1 MTVWMAPGYR
11 VPMAPSPPTI
21 RRSDTSATSAPLT
34 RRTVLGSA
42 LALAGASAFG
52 CAGRAR
58 RPGVGQTYD
67 VLVQGGTVYDG
78 TGAPGVAAD
87 VGIAGGRIVAV
98 GALAEAGARTLI
110 DARGLAVAPGFIDLH
125 SHADG
130 TLFDDPNAESVLRQG
145 VTTVVAGQDGF
156 SRAPRLRAPAP
167 SVAGG
172 GSDRSFGSMGA
183 FFEAVE
189 RVSPAV
195 NVASMVG
202 LGTVRESVIGE
213 ENRPA
218 TPEELARMVAL
229 VGAALAEG
237 ACGASSGLEYTP
249 GAFASLEEL
258 MALCRPLGAR
268 GLVYA
273 THMRN
278 EDERLLDSID
288 EAIAVARGA
297 GCPLHISHL
306 KTQGPRNWSKL
317 DQVFARLEHARTVER
332 VDLSFDRYPYTAY
345 QTSLTNLFPA
355 WSRDG
360 GADAFLARLSDPV
373 MGARLRSAAMA
384 KVESIGGWDNVMV
397 SAVAHAAD
405 RAAEGQRLGG
415 YAAALGTSPYETAVG
430 LLQRSRGDVGMV
442 GFAMSEDNLVRIIS
456 HPLGMAASDGSAVAL
471 EGAARRGHP
480 HPRSLGTF
488 ARVLGVYVREKKVL
502 TLEQAI
508 HKLSGFPAAR
518 ARLRD
523 RGLLAPGM
531 AADVVV
537 FDPASVADQATYAQ
551 PFAYATGVRAVLVN
565 GALALRDGERGPHRA
580 GRPLRVTTV

>member
-1 MTVWMAPGYR
+1 MT
-11 VPMAPSPPTI
+11 PSHPKI
-21 RRSDTSATSAPLT
+21 RRPATSTAPAPLT

-42 LALAGASAFG
+42 LALAGAGALG
-52 CAGRAR
+52 CAGRGQ
-58 RPGVGQTYD
+58 RPGAGQTYD
-67 VLVQGGTVYDG
+67 VLVQGGTVHDG

-87 VGIAGGRIVAV
+87 VGIAGGRIVAI
-98 GALAEAGARTLI
+98 GALAGAGARTRI
-110 DARGLAVAPGFIDLH
+110 DARGLVVAPGFIDFH

-145 VTTVVAGQDGF
+145 VTTVVVGQDGF
-156 SRAPRLRAPAP
+156 SRAPR
-167 SVAGG
+167 
-172 GSDRSFGSMGA
+172 SDRSFESLGA

-189 RVSPAV
+189 RLSPAV

-218 TPEELARMVAL
+218 TPAELARMVAL
-229 VGAALAEG
+229 VEAALAEG

-258 MALCRPLGAR
+258 IALCRPLGAR

-273 THMRN
+273 THLRN
-278 EDERLLDSID
+278 EDERLLEAID
-288 EAIAVARGA
+288 EAIAIARGA

-306 KTQGPRNWSKL
+306 KTSGPRNWSKL
-317 DQVFARLEHARTVER
+317 DQVFARLEQARTVER

-345 QTSLTNLFPA
+345 QTTLTNLFPA

-360 GADAFLARLSDPV
+360 GADAFLARLADPV
-373 MGARLRSAAMA
+373 VGERLRAAALA
-384 KVESIGGWDNVMV
+384 KVESLGGWDNVMV

-405 RAAEGQRLGG
+405 RAAEGQRLGS
-415 YAAALGTSPYETAVG
+415 YAAALGASPYETAVG

-442 GFAMSEDNLVRIIS
+442 GFAMSEENLVRLIS
-456 HPLGMAASDGSAVAL
+456 HPLWMAASDGSAVAL

-488 ARVLGVYVREKKVL
+488 SRVLGVYVREKKVL

-518 ARLRD
+518 ARLKD

-537 FDPASVADQATYAQ
+537 FDPVSVADRATYPQ
-551 PFAYATGVRAVLVN
+551 PFAYATGIRAVLVN
-565 GALALRDGERGPHRA
+565 GALALRDGERGPHRS
-580 GRPLRVTTV
+580 GRPLRVSAAS

>member
-1 MTVWMAPGYR
+1 
-11 VPMAPSPPTI
+11 
-21 RRSDTSATSAPLT
+21 
-34 RRTVLGSA
+34 VLGSA
-42 LALAGASAFG
+42 LALTGTGVFG
-52 CAGRAR
+52 CAGRGQ
-58 RPGVGQTYD
+58 RPGAGQTYD

-87 VGIAGGRIVAV
+87 VGIVGGRIAAT
-98 GALAEAGARTLI
+98 GALAGAGARTVL

-145 VTTVVAGQDGF
+145 VTTVVVGQDGF
-156 SRAPRLRAPAP
+156 SRFASL
-167 SVAGG
+167 GT
-172 GSDRSFGSMGA
+172 
-183 FFEAVE
+183 FFEGVE
-189 RVSPAV
+189 RLSPAV
-195 NVASMVG
+195 NVASMIG
-202 LGTVRESVIGE
+202 LGTVRESVMGE

-218 TPEELARMVAL
+218 TAAELARMVAL
-229 VGAALAEG
+229 VEAALAEG

-273 THMRN
+273 THLRN
-278 EDERLLDSID
+278 EDERLLEAID

-306 KTQGPRNWSKL
+306 KTSGPRNWSKL
-317 DQVFARLEHARTVER
+317 DQVFARLEQARTVER

-345 QTSLTNLFPA
+345 QTTLTNLFPA

-360 GADAFLARLSDPV
+360 GADAFLARLADPV
-373 MGARLRSAAMA
+373 MGERLRLAALA
-384 KVESIGGWDNVMV
+384 KVETIGGWDNVMV
-397 SAVAHAAD
+397 SAVAHEAD
-405 RAAEGQRLGG
+405 RAAEGQRLGS
-415 YAAALGTSPYETAVG
+415 YAAALGASPYETAVG

-442 GFAMSEDNLVRIIS
+442 GFAMSEENLVRLLS
-456 HPLGMAASDGSAVAL
+456 HPLGMVASDGSAVAL

-518 ARLRD
+518 ARLKG

-537 FDPASVADQATYAQ
+537 FDPASVADRATYPQ

-580 GRPLRVTTV
+580 GRPLRVTALAP

>member
-1 MTVWMAPGYR
+1 
-11 VPMAPSPPTI
+11 MAPSN
-21 RRSDTSATSAPLT
+21 PLT

-42 LALAGASAFG
+42 LALAGASALG
-52 CAGRAR
+52 CAGRGQ
-58 RPGVGQTYD
+58 RPGAGQRYD

-87 VGIAGGRIVAV
+87 VGIVGGRIVAI
-98 GALAEAGARTLI
+98 GALAGAGARTRL
-110 DARGLAVAPGFIDLH
+110 DARGLAVAPGFIDFH

-156 SRAPRLRAPAP
+156 SRAPRL
-167 SVAGG
+167 
-172 GSDRSFGSMGA
+172 GA

-189 RVSPAV
+189 HLSPAV
-195 NVASMVG
+195 NVASMIG

-213 ENRPA
+213 QNRPA
-218 TPEELARMVAL
+218 TPAELARMVAL
-229 VGAALAEG
+229 VEAALAEG

-258 MALCRPLGAR
+258 IALCRPLGAR

-273 THMRN
+273 THLRN
-278 EDERLLDSID
+278 EDERLLEAID
-288 EAIAVARGA
+288 EAIAIARGA
-297 GCPLHISHL
+297 GCPLHLSHL
-306 KTQGPRNWSKL
+306 KTSGPRNWGKL
-317 DQVFARLEHARTVER
+317 DQVFARLEQARTVER

-345 QTSLTNLFPA
+345 QTTLTNLFPA

-373 MGARLRSAAMA
+373 MGERLRAAAMA
-384 KVESIGGWDNVMV
+384 KVESLGGWDNVMV

-415 YAAALGTSPYETAVG
+415 YAAALGASPYETAVG
-430 LLQRSRGDVGMV
+430 LLQRSRGEVGMV
-442 GFAMSEDNLVRIIS
+442 GFAMSEENLVRLIS
-456 HPLGMAASDGSAVAL
+456 HPLWMAASDGSAVAL

-502 TLEQAI
+502 TLAQAI

-518 ARLRD
+518 ARLKD

-537 FDPASVADQATYAQ
+537 FDPGSVADQATYSQ

-580 GRPLRVTTV
+580 GRALRLTV

>member
-1 MTVWMAPGYR
+1 M
-11 VPMAPSPPTI
+11 
-21 RRSDTSATSAPLT
+21 
-34 RRTVLGSA
+34 LGSA
-42 LALAGASAFG
+42 LALAGASALG
-52 CAGRAR
+52 CAGRGH
-58 RPGVGQTYD
+58 RPGTGQTYD

-78 TGAPGVAAD
+78 TDAPGVAAD
-87 VGIAGGRIVAV
+87 VGIVGGRIVAI
-98 GALAEAGARTLI
+98 GALAGAGARTRI

-156 SRAPRLRAPAP
+156 SRAPRTRAPAP
-167 SVAGG
+167 SSVTGG
-172 GSDRSFGSMGA
+172 GSDRSFGSIGA
-183 FFEAVE
+183 FFEAIE
-189 RVSPAV
+189 HLSPAV

-218 TPEELARMVAL
+218 TPAELARMLAL
-229 VGAALAEG
+229 VEAALAEG

-258 MALCRPLGAR
+258 IALCRPLGER

-278 EDERLLDSID
+278 EDERLLEAID

-306 KTQGPRNWSKL
+306 KTSGPKNWSKL
-317 DQVFARLEHARTVER
+317 DQVFARLEQARTVER

-345 QTSLTNLFPA
+345 QTTLTNLFPA

-373 MGARLRSAAMA
+373 MGERLRAAAMT
-384 KVESIGGWDNVMV
+384 KVESLGGWDNVMV

-405 RAAEGQRLGG
+405 RAAEGQRLGS
-415 YAAALGTSPYETAVG
+415 YAAALGASPYETAVG
-430 LLQRSRGDVGMV
+430 LLQRSRANVGMV
-442 GFAMSEDNLVRIIS
+442 GFAMNEENLVRLLS
-456 HPLGMAASDGSAVAL
+456 HPLGMVASDGSAVAL

-508 HKLSGFPAAR
+508 HKLSGFPASR
-518 ARLRD
+518 ARLKD

-537 FDPASVADQATYAQ
+537 FDPVSVADQATYPQ

-580 GRPLRVTTV
+580 GRPLRVTA

>member
-1 MTVWMAPGYR
+1 
-11 VPMAPSPPTI
+11 MAPSHPTI
-21 RRSDTSATSAPLT
+21 RRQATSTASAPLT

-42 LALAGASAFG
+42 LGLAGASALG
-52 CAGRAR
+52 CAGRGQ
-58 RPGVGQTYD
+58 RPGAGQTYD

-87 VGIAGGRIVAV
+87 IGIAGGRIVAI
-98 GALAEAGARTLI
+98 GALAGAGASTLI
-110 DARGLAVAPGFIDLH
+110 DARGLAVAPGFIDFH
-125 SHADG
+125 SHTDG

-145 VTTVVAGQDGF
+145 VTTVVTGQDGY
-156 SRAPRLRAPAP
+156 SRAPRLRA
-167 SVAGG
+167 SVAEG
-172 GSDRSFGSMGA
+172 GSDRFESMDA
-183 FFEAVE
+183 FFEAIE
-189 RVSPAV
+189 RLSPAV
-195 NVASMVG
+195 NVANMVG
-202 LGTVRESVIGE
+202 LGSVRKAVIGE

-229 VGAALAEG
+229 VEAALAEG

-258 MALCRPLGAR
+258 IALCRPLGAR

-273 THMRN
+273 THIRN
-278 EDERLLDSID
+278 EDEQLVEAID

-306 KTQGPRNWSKL
+306 KTSGRRNWSKL
-317 DQVFARLEHARTVER
+317 DQIFARLERARTEER

-345 QTSLTNLFPA
+345 QTTLTNLFPA

-360 GADAFLARLSDPV
+360 GADAFLARLSEPG
-373 MGARLRSAAMA
+373 MGERLREAAMA

-405 RAAEGQRLGG
+405 RAAEGQRLGS
-415 YAAALGTSPYETAVG
+415 YAAALGTSPYEAAVG
-430 LLQRSRGDVGMV
+430 LLQRSRGNVGMV

-456 HPLGMAASDGSAVAL
+456 HPLWMAASDGSAMAL
-471 EGAARRGHP
+471 EGPARRGHP

-488 ARVLGVYVREKKVL
+488 SRVLGVYVREKKVL

-518 ARLRD
+518 ARLKD

-565 GALALRDGERGPHRA
+565 GALALLDGERGPQRA
-580 GRPLRVTTV
+580 GRPLRVTAA

>member
-1 MTVWMAPGYR
+1 
-11 VPMAPSPPTI
+11 MAPSN
-21 RRSDTSATSAPLT
+21 PLT

-42 LALAGASAFG
+42 LALAGASALG
-52 CAGRAR
+52 CAGRGQ
-58 RPGVGQTYD
+58 RPGAGQSYD

-87 VGIAGGRIVAV
+87 VGIAGGRIVAI
-98 GALAEAGARTLI
+98 GALAGAGARTRL
-110 DARGLAVAPGFIDLH
+110 DAHGLAVAPGFIDFH

-145 VTTVVAGQDGF
+145 VTTVIAGQDGF
-156 SRAPRLRAPAP
+156 SRAPRL
-167 SVAGG
+167 
-172 GSDRSFGSMGA
+172 GA

-189 RVSPAV
+189 HLSPAV
-195 NVASMVG
+195 NVASMIG
-202 LGTVRESVIGE
+202 LGTVRESVIGQ

-229 VGAALAEG
+229 VEAALAEG

-258 MALCRPLGAR
+258 IALCRPLGAR

-273 THMRN
+273 THLRN
-278 EDERLLDSID
+278 EDERLLEAID
-288 EAIAVARGA
+288 EAIAIARRA
-297 GCPLHISHL
+297 GCPLHVSHL
-306 KTQGPRNWSKL
+306 KTSGPRNWSKL
-317 DQVFARLEHARTVER
+317 DQVFTRLEQARTVER

-345 QTSLTNLFPA
+345 QTTLTNLFPA

-360 GADAFLARLSDPV
+360 GADAFVARLSDPV
-373 MGARLRSAAMA
+373 MGERLRAAAMA
-384 KVESIGGWDNVMV
+384 KVESLGGWDNVMV

-415 YAAALGTSPYETAVG
+415 YAAALGASPYETAVG
-430 LLQRSRGDVGMV
+430 LLQRSRGEVGMV
-442 GFAMSEDNLVRIIS
+442 GFAMSEENLVRLIS
-456 HPLGMAASDGSAVAL
+456 HPLWMAASDGSAVAL

-488 ARVLGVYVREKKVL
+488 ARVLGVYVREKQVL

-518 ARLRD
+518 ARLKD

-537 FDPASVADQATYAQ
+537 FDPGSVADQATYSE

-580 GRPLRVTTV
+580 GCPLRVTTL

>member
-1 MTVWMAPGYR
+1 
-11 VPMAPSPPTI
+11 
-21 RRSDTSATSAPLT
+21 
-34 RRTVLGSA
+34 
-42 LALAGASAFG
+42 
-52 CAGRAR
+52 
-58 RPGVGQTYD
+58 
-67 VLVQGGTVYDG
+67 
-78 TGAPGVAAD
+78 VAAD
-87 VGIAGGRIVAV
+87 VGIVGGRIVAI
-98 GALAEAGARTLI
+98 GALAGAGARTRI

-125 SHADG
+125 SHAEG

-145 VTTVVAGQDGF
+145 VTTVVVGQDGD
-156 SRAPRLRAPAP
+156 SRAPHPR
-167 SVAGG
+167 
-172 GSDRSFGSMGA
+172 FGSMGA
-183 FFEAVE
+183 FFEALE
-189 RVSPAV
+189 RLSPAV

-202 LGTVRESVIGE
+202 LGTVREAVIGE

-218 TPEELARMVAL
+218 TPAELARMVAL
-229 VGAALAEG
+229 VEAALVEG

-258 MALCRPLGAR
+258 IALCRPLGAR
-268 GLVYA
+268 GLPYA

-278 EDERLLDSID
+278 EDERLLESID

-317 DQVFARLEHARTVER
+317 DQVFARLEQARTVER

-345 QTSLTNLFPA
+345 QTGLTNLFPA

-360 GADAFLARLSDPV
+360 GVDAFLARLSAPE
-373 MGARLRSAAMA
+373 MGERLRAAAVA

-405 RAAEGQRLGG
+405 RAAEGQRLGS
-415 YAAALGTSPYETAVG
+415 YAAALGASPYETAVG

-442 GFAMSEDNLVRIIS
+442 GFAMSEDNLVRLIA
-456 HPLGMAASDGSAVAL
+456 HPLWMAASDGSAVAL

-488 ARVLGVYVREKKVL
+488 SRVLGVYVREKKVL

-508 HKLSGFPAAR
+508 HKLSGFPASR
-518 ARLRD
+518 VRLKD

-537 FDPASVADQATYAQ
+537 FDPGSVADRATYTH
-551 PFAYATGVRAVLVN
+551 PFAYATGIHAVLVN
-565 GALALRDGERGPHRA
+565 GTVALRDGERGAHRA
-580 GRPLRVTTV
+580 GRPLRATAV